1 MATSDSS
8 AQRRKLDQRVDELE
22 TLFTHLE
29 RTVRDL
35 DDVVLDGHRR
45 LTELGNQLEQ
55 LEQQVTDESEPL
67 LPADDE

>member
-1 MATSDSS
+1 MAASDPS

-55 LEQQVTDESEPL
+55 LEQQVTDDSEPL

>member
-1 MATSDSS
+1 MATSDPS

-55 LEQQVTDESEPL
+55 LEQQVTDDSEPL